1 MKCTCC
7 LCRWR
12 VMGEG
17 AISQS
22 SPSKALRMF
31 CQSRFSFLLLQ
42 KFAVTPPK
50 PTHTHRPT
58 HPLPPSLPPVWI
70 RLSLCACH
78 GLAVVI
84 VCWTGWTGCPHV
96 SCQAH
101 STARPPETL
110 QNCLCFWFTSQ
121 IKTAAADWQKKKKS
135 SPRFLVFPWSL
146 PQFSQ
151 PDFCMEKELASY
163 PVIVAFWLLPP
174 SEHCLSQNS
183 FLLPDT
189 KEIFGESSHP
199 LQKIHKSKKKKKK
212 GKKRNG

>member
-31 CQSRFSFLLLQ
+31 CQSRFFFFFSLLLVH
-42 KFAVTPPK
+42 KFAVTPPL
-50 PTHTHRPT
+50 HTLRSTPS
-58 HPLPPSLPPVWI
+58 LPPSLPLLVPPVWI

-101 STARPPETL
+101 STARPTRRRSRTV
-110 QNCLCFWFTSQ
+110 LCFWFTSQ
-121 IKTAAADWQKKKKS
+121 IKTQQRTDNNNKKTKQKNK
-135 SPRFLVFPWSL
+135 
-146 PQFSQ
+146 
-151 PDFCMEKELASY
+151 
-163 PVIVAFWLLPP
+163 
-174 SEHCLSQNS
+174 
-183 FLLPDT
+183 
-189 KEIFGESSHP
+189 
-199 LQKIHKSKKKKKK
+199 
-212 GKKRNG
+212 